1 MFVDKTNILQN
12 FYDNY
17 SQFYKKIGGIKKLS
31 TERKANLG
39 IKLFGKCLCYPQKK
53 RGFGGEMQVLLENE
67 KLSLSDYAP
76 LIHNYKKCEVDN
88 LYLST
93 FIHKRRKI

>member
-39 IKLFGKCLCYPQKK
+39 IKLFGKYICYPQKK
-53 RGFGGEMQVLLENE
+53 QGLAGKCRFCLEN
-67 KLSLSDYAP
+67 KKSGLSCYTP

-93 FIHKRRKI
+93 FIHKRCKI